1 MIDLSTELVTDD
13 YHLHTPRYKNK
24 SKNST
29 SNDTILQSHHES
41 PANSDDLSE
50 SRNTRTTS
58 PPSFDY
64 YFDSKHRDEDTT
76 TNLSPKL
83 NDLMTFSDVIES
95 DPLTIPKEYHHPHD
109 SDVKWVFKGN
119 ELDNSTI
126 THAEPTTT
134 TTNTTPAPAQLI
146 PQSLLPEEP
155 EDHRKESIVSNTPFA
170 HPLTDQ
176 QRQGLPRT
184 TTTDSIQMEQ
194 SNVHQK
200 RVVQIKNLEE
210 QATSRA
216 EGETYKVLYCML
228 TGIRVAVSYKAM
240 GVRKISPSDF
250 SQVQKFTFQDN
261 DTITPA
267 SNYDF
272 RFYDYAPQVFRWL
285 RDQFNIDQ
293 ANYLISI
300 TGQLIVSQ
308 IKSEGKSGSLFYFSK
323 DKVYIIKT
331 LRYNEFK
338 FLQQIL
344 ASYVDHVGKNKNT
357 LISQFY
363 GLHRVKVRTSKG
375 KTRTHHFV
383 IMNNLFPPNAI
394 LSQTFDLKG
403 STAGRYTPVTK
414 GKKRHTLKDNNFLE
428 SKLKIHFGP
437 EIRNQFFK
445 QLDSDVAFLIK
456 NGIMDYSLLLGIC
469 NNKTGYSNRDQYEE
483 STPEENLNYFY
494 RQDGGIQA
502 TNAQNQ
508 PLPEIYYLGIIDC
521 LTYYSVRKR
530 LETFFRSFGQNRST
544 ISAVP
549 PKEYGNRFLDFIKDG
564 TTAEKKFKGD

>member
-1 MIDLSTELVTDD
+1 MIHLSTEVDMND
-13 YHLHTPRYKNK
+13 FHLHTPGYKTK
-24 SKNST
+24 SKNSL
-29 SNDTILQSHHES
+29 SHETILPSHHVS
-41 PANSDDLSE
+41 PSNSDDLSD
-50 SRNTRTTS
+50 SRNTHATS

-64 YFDSKHRDEDTT
+64 YFDNKHKDEGA

-83 NDLMTFSDVIES
+83 NDLLTFSDIVES
-95 DPLTIPKEYHHPHD
+95 DPISIPKDYEHPHE
-109 SDVKWVFKGN
+109 SDAKWLFKGSDIN
-119 ELDNSTI
+119 KSI
-126 THAEPTTT
+126 TQP
-134 TTNTTPAPAQLI
+134 QLVASQNI
-146 PQSLLPEEP
+146 PQSILPKEL
-155 EDHRKESIVSNTPFA
+155 EDTRKESIVSTSDVQHTHQPRN
-170 HPLTDQ
+170 
-176 QRQGLPRT
+176 GLPRST
-184 TTTDSIQMEQ
+184 TTESIQMEQ

-210 QATSRA
+210 QATSTA
-216 EGETYKVLYCML
+216 EGETYKILYCML

-240 GVRKISPSDF
+240 GVRKLTSADF
-250 SQVQKFTFQDN
+250 NQVQKFTFQDN

-308 IKSEGKSGSLFYFSK
+308 IKSEGKSGSFFYFSK
-323 DKVYIIKT
+323 DKVYLIKT

-338 FLQQIL
+338 FLQKIL
-344 ASYVDHVGKNKNT
+344 ESYVDHVGKNNNT

-363 GLHRVKVRTSKG
+363 GLHRVKVRSSKG
-375 KTRTHHFV
+375 KSKTHHFV

-394 LSQTFDLKG
+394 LIQTYDLKG
-403 STAGRYTPVTK
+403 STAGRYTQVTK
-414 GKKRHTLKDNNFLE
+414 GKKSHTLKDKNFLE
-428 SKLKIHFGP
+428 SKVKIKFGP
-437 EIRNQFFK
+437 DNREEFFK
-445 QLDSDVAFLIK
+445 QLESDAHFLIK

-469 NNKTGYSNRDQYEE
+469 NSKTGHSNREHMEE
-483 STPEENLNYFY
+483 STPKERLNYFY
-494 RQDGGIQA
+494 HQDGGIQA
-502 TNAQNQ
+502 TSESNQ

-530 LETFFRSFGQNRST
+530 LETFFRTFGQSRSA

-549 PKEYGNRFLDFIKDG
+549 PKEYGLRFLKFIKDG
-564 TTAEKKFKGD
+564 TTQDKLKWQ

>member
-1 MIDLSTELVTDD
+1 MIHLATEVDMND
-13 YHLHTPRYKNK
+13 NYHHHLHTPDYRNNK
-24 SKNST
+24 SKNSI
-29 SNDTILQSHHES
+29 SHETILQSHHES

-64 YFDSKHRDEDTT
+64 YFDGKHRNNVVDDEVDT
-76 TNLSPKL
+76 LSPKL
-83 NDLMTFSDVIES
+83 NDLMTFSDVLES
-95 DPLTIPKEYHHPHD
+95 DPLSIPKDYHHPHD
-109 SDVKWVFKGN
+109 SEAKWVFKGDQI
-119 ELDNSTI
+119 DNNNLLPQSQ
-126 THAEPTTT
+126 AEPEAS
-134 TTNTTPAPAQLI
+134 NSQYI
-146 PQSLLPEEP
+146 PQSLLPENL
-155 EDHRKESIVSNTPFA
+155 EDHRKESIVSNNEIQPTV
-170 HPLTDQ
+170 Q
-176 QRQGLPRT
+176 QRKGLPRS

-210 QATSRA
+210 QAASRS

-240 GVRKISPSDF
+240 GVHKLTSTDF

-308 IKSEGKSGSLFYFSK
+308 IKSEGKSGSFFYFSK

-344 ASYVDHVGKNKNT
+344 ASYVDHVGKNKDT

-375 KTRTHHFV
+375 KSRTHHFV

-394 LSQTFDLKG
+394 LSQTYDLKG
-403 STAGRYTPVTK
+403 STSGRYTPITK
-414 GKKRHTLKDNNFLE
+414 GVKNHTLKDNNFLE
-428 SKLKIHFGP
+428 SKIKIKFGP
-437 EIRNQFFK
+437 QNREEFFK
-445 QLDSDVAFLIK
+445 QLESDVEFLIK

-469 NNKTGYSNRDQYEE
+469 NNKTGYSNREQFEE
-483 STPEENLNYFY
+483 STPEERLNFFY

-502 TNAQNQ
+502 TNETNQ

-521 LTYYSVRKR
+521 LTYYSIRKR
-530 LETFFRSFGQNRST
+530 LETFFRSFGQSRHA

-549 PKEYGNRFLDFIKDG
+549 PKEYGHRFLKFIKDG
-564 TTAEKKFKGD
+564 TTEDKFKRE

>member
-1 MIDLSTELVTDD
+1 MLHVSTEVDLND
-13 YHLHTPRYKNK
+13 YHLHTPGYKSK
-24 SKNST
+24 SKNSM
-29 SNDTILQSHHES
+29 SHETILQSNHES

-50 SRNTRTTS
+50 SRNTHATS

-64 YFDSKHRDEDTT
+64 YFDNKHKDDEVETH
-76 TNLSPKL
+76 LSPKL
-83 NDLMTFSDVIES
+83 NDLMTFSDIIES
-95 DPLTIPKEYHHPHD
+95 DPITIPKDYHHRQS
-109 SDVKWVFKGN
+109 SDTKWVFKGDEIVKSISQPHPQPVTSQN
-119 ELDNSTI
+119 
-126 THAEPTTT
+126 
-134 TTNTTPAPAQLI
+134 I
-146 PQSLLPEEP
+146 PQSLLPKEL
-155 EDHRKESIVSNTPFA
+155 EDTRKESIVSTNDALQT
-170 HPLTDQ
+170 HHQQQQQQ
-176 QRQGLPRT
+176 QRAGLPRS

-200 RVVQIKNLEE
+200 RVLQIKNLEE

-240 GVRKISPSDF
+240 GVHKLTSADF

-267 SNYDF
+267 LNYDF

-323 DKVYIIKT
+323 DNVYIIKT

-338 FLQQIL
+338 FLQKIL
-344 ASYVDHVGKNKNT
+344 ESYVDHVGKNKNT

-363 GLHRVKVRTSKG
+363 GLHRVKVRTSTG
-375 KTRTHHFV
+375 KSRTHHFV

-403 STAGRYTPVTK
+403 STAGRYTPITK
-414 GKKRHTLKDNNFLE
+414 GKKSTLKDNNFLE
-428 SKLKIHFGP
+428 SKIKIAFGP
-437 EIRNQFFK
+437 EIREQFFK
-445 QLDSDVAFLIK
+445 QLQLDVQFLIK

-469 NNKTGYSNRDQYEE
+469 NSKTGHSNWEHYEE
-483 STPEENLNYFY
+483 DSSPTERLNYFY

-502 TNAQNQ
+502 TNERDQ

-530 LETFFRSFGQNRST
+530 LETFFRSFGQSRST
-544 ISAVP
+544 ISAIP
-549 PKEYGNRFLDFIKDG
+549 PKEYGVRFLKFIQNG
-564 TTAEKKFKGD
+564 TTQGKFKTE

>member
-1 MIDLSTELVTDD
+1 MIHLSTEVEMND
-13 YHLHTPRYKNK
+13 YHLHTPSYKSK
-24 SKNST
+24 SKNSI
-29 SNDTILQSHHES
+29 SHETILQSHHES

-50 SRNTRTTS
+50 SRNTHATS

-64 YFDSKHRDEDTT
+64 YFDNKHRDDATT
-76 TNLSPKL
+76 HLSPKL
-83 NDLMTFSDVIES
+83 NDLMTFSDIIES
-95 DPLTIPKEYHHPHD
+95 DPIAIPKDYEHPHD
-109 SDVKWVFKGN
+109 SEAKWVFNRN
-119 ELDNSTI
+119 EINSTI
-126 THAEPTTT
+126 SQPQPEPVTSQ
-134 TTNTTPAPAQLI
+134 NI
-146 PQSLLPEEP
+146 PQSLLPQKL
-155 EDHRKESIVSNTPFA
+155 EDTRKESIVSTNDASQT
-170 HPLTDQ
+170 HQ
-176 QRQGLPRT
+176 QRKGLPRST
-184 TTTDSIQMEQ
+184 TTESIQMEQ

-210 QATSRA
+210 QATSKA

-240 GVRKISPSDF
+240 GVRSLTSADF

-267 SNYDF
+267 LNYDF

-338 FLQQIL
+338 FLQRIL
-344 ASYVDHVGKNKNT
+344 GPYVDHVGKNKNT

-363 GLHRVKVRTSKG
+363 GLHRVKVRTSTG

-394 LSQTFDLKG
+394 LNQTYDLKG
-403 STAGRYTPVTK
+403 STAGRYTPVIK
-414 GKKRHTLKDNNFLE
+414 GKKSHTLKDKNFLE
-428 SKLKIHFGP
+428 SKVKIKFGP
-437 EIRNQFFK
+437 ETRAEFFK
-445 QLDSDVAFLIK
+445 QLESDVQFLIK
-456 NGIMDYSLLLGIC
+456 NGIMDYLLLLGIC
-469 NNKTGYSNRDQYEE
+469 NSKTGHSNRDQYEDE
-483 STPEENLNYFY
+483 STPLEQMNYFY

-502 TNAQNQ
+502 TNEQNQ

-530 LETFFRSFGQNRST
+530 LETFFRSFGQSRST

-549 PKEYGNRFLDFIKDG
+549 PKEYGVRFLKFIKDG
-564 TTAEKKFKGD
+564 TTEGKFKGE